1 MKPRA
6 IILTDQSQG
15 IFQHTREYFTQF
27 DVSTVV
33 PAGEKGNVAIGES
46 CHHGKGLC
54 ERVVEAVACMTGD
67 WCLLAEGDTLPV
79 RPVPEI
85 LMSSGA
91 IVGLWFGSEP
101 GQPWKARGFPH
112 GCLTMI
118 PQWAVVP
125 LVEAGRWALR
135 HDHLEGGYSDR
146 FLGYMIQLSGV
157 GVRSVG
163 RETFCSYNRVEDNLS
178 ETIGYVRQGAEIV
191 HGVKEAKT
199 IELLL
204 NEVYATGSEKGL

>member
-6 IILTDQSQG
+6 IILTDRSQG
-15 IFQHTREYFTQF
+15 IFQHTRPYFENQF
-27 DVSTVV
+27 EVCTVV
-33 PAGEKGNVAIGES
+33 PAGEKGNAAVGES

-54 ERVVEAVACMTGD
+54 ERVVEAVACMSGD
-67 WCLLAEGDTLPV
+67 WCLLAEGDTLPI

-85 LMSSGA
+85 LMSNGG
-91 IVGLWFGSEP
+91 IVGLWFGAEP

-118 PQWAVVP
+118 PRWAVGP
-125 LVEAGRWALR
+125 LVDAGRWALR

-157 GVRSVG
+157 GVRPVG
-163 RETFCSYNRVEDNLS
+163 RETFCSYNRVEDKLEES
-178 ETIGYVRQGAEIV
+178 LGYARTACLV
-191 HGVKEAKT
+191 HGVKEIGT

-204 NEVYATGSEKGL
+204 NEVYATRSEGV